1 MTNVLIVNGQPNP
14 HGPSSTGRILAELA
28 KRLPEAQIR
37 AVADTVT
44 EDKTYVA
51 AEQEALKK
59 ADVIV
64 WQFPIYWYSAPAK
77 MKQWIDDVL
86 AYGFAYGS
94 EGDALKGKKLL
105 VSVTTGES
113 KDEYTPKGA
122 EHFYLK
128 DFLVQFEQAALFC
141 SMTWLEPVASYAM
154 MFIPGVTSDAEKA
167 RIDNRICEHADE
179 VVSRIRDAA

>member
-1 MTNVLIVNGQPNP
+1 MTNVLIINGQPNP

-94 EGDALKGKKLL
+94 EGDAL
-105 VSVTTGES
+105 TGS
-113 KDEYTPKGA
+113 RWA
-122 EHFYLK
+122 YLPCCLPLWPRHRC
-128 DFLVQFEQAALFC
+128 DFL
-141 SMTWLEPVASYAM
+141 SKT
-154 MFIPGVTSDAEKA
+154 IP
-167 RIDNRICEHADE
+167 
-179 VVSRIRDAA
+179 

>member
-1 MTNVLIVNGQPNP
+1 MTNILIINGHPNP
-14 HGPSSTGRILAELA
+14 HGPSTTSRIITDLA
-28 KRLPEAQIR
+28 KQLPAAEIR

-44 EDKTYVA
+44 EEKTYVA
-51 AEQEALKK
+51 AEQAALRK

-94 EGDALKGKKLL
+94 GGDALKGKKLL
-105 VSVTTGES
+105 ISVTTGGS
-113 KDEYTPKGA
+113 KDEYTPEGA
-122 EHFYLK
+122 EHFFLK
-128 DFLVQFEQAALFC
+128 DFLIQFEQTALFC

-154 MFIPGVTSDAEKA
+154 MYIPGVTPESEKA
-167 RIDNRICEHADE
+167 RIDAQIHAHADE
-179 VVSRIRDAA
+179 VLARIRSAA

>member
-1 MTNVLIVNGQPNP
+1 
-14 HGPSSTGRILAELA
+14 
-28 KRLPEAQIR
+28 
-37 AVADTVT
+37 
-44 EDKTYVA
+44 
-51 AEQEALKK
+51 
-59 ADVIV
+59 
-64 WQFPIYWYSAPAK
+64 

-94 EGDALKGKKLL
+94 GGDALKGKKLL
-105 VSVTTGES
+105 VSVTTGGS

-128 DFLVQFEQAALFC
+128 DFLVQFEQTALFC

-179 VVSRIRDAA
+179 VVFRIRDAA

>member
-1 MTNVLIVNGQPNP
+1 MTNVLIINGQPNP

-105 VSVTTGES
+105 VSVTTGGS
-113 KDEYTPKGA
+113 KDEYTPKCA

-128 DFLVQFEQAALFC
+128 DFLVQFEQTAFFA
-141 SMTWLEPVASYAM
+141 P
-154 MFIPGVTSDAEKA
+154 
-167 RIDNRICEHADE
+167 
-179 VVSRIRDAA
+179 

>member
-1 MTNVLIVNGQPNP
+1 MTNVLIINGQPNP
-14 HGPSSTGRILAELA
+14 HGPSSTARILAELA

-44 EDKTYVA
+44 EDKTYAA

-94 EGDALKGKKLL
+94 GGNALKGK
-105 VSVTTGES
+105 SS
-113 KDEYTPKGA
+113 SFP
-122 EHFYLK
+122 
-128 DFLVQFEQAALFC
+128 
-141 SMTWLEPVASYAM
+141 
-154 MFIPGVTSDAEKA
+154 
-167 RIDNRICEHADE
+167 
-179 VVSRIRDAA
+179 